1 MQKLP
6 NHTALKEWAAVISA
20 LRAGDQVV
28 LVRKGGIADPEFG
41 VEAERFYLFP
51 TYLHQKEKQFRSE
64 HLHHFTATD
73 RAGGEPDEVTIDTWC
88 EVAGVWRVTD
98 LELLWKLGDRV
109 IFTGETFEERYRF
122 RPDQA
127 VHVIAVKAFDL
138 PDGVM
143 VRNLP
148 LYAGCRSWISVEEEI
163 DVTGSTPAISDEVL
177 EAKLASI
184 ESVLGS
190 TRTVATVSIC

>member
-1 MQKLP
+1 MQKIP

-20 LRAGDQVV
+20 LRSGDQIV

-51 TYLHQKEKQFRSE
+51 TYLHQKEKQFRPE
-64 HLHHFTATD
+64 YVHHFTATD
-73 RAGGEPDEVTIDTWC
+73 RPGGEPEEVTVDTWC

-98 LELLWKLGDRV
+98 LELLRKLGDRV
-109 IFTGETFEERYRF
+109 IFTDETFEERYRF

-127 VHVIAVKAFDL
+127 VHVIAVKAFAL
-138 PDGVM
+138 PEGVK

-163 DVTGSTPAISDEVL
+163 DVTGSVPAISDALLAEKLDAL
-177 EAKLASI
+177 ERI
-184 ESVLGS
+184 LGS
-190 TRTVATVSIC
+190 VRIAAKQA